1 MRQYSCTEGHLEIT
15 LNYSTFSTLHY
26 PIYFERACLQKLQS
40 KLSKPQWR
48 REQLI
53 SYFFF
58 NAPAT

>member
-40 KLSKPQWR
+40 K
-48 REQLI
+48 QLI